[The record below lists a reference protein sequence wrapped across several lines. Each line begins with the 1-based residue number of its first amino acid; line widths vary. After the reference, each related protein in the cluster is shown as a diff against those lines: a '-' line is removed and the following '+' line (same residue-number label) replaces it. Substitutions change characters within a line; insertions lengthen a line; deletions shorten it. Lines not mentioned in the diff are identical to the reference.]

1 MQSTERKIRQFI
13 KAALLS
19 ESVFADDP
27 AAREKLVKLNKEP

>member
-13 KAALLS
+13 KATLLS